1 MKTFHYAGSL
11 RRLLSLS
18 RFQRI
23 IKSKSRIELS
33 FYDPRHIPVKEIL
46 KKKENFDKKILVE
59 KNGKS
64 SYGKLMFRIEFAGKG
79 NVFTFGH
86 FHFIG
91 LPPHYKSF

>member
-1 MKTFHYAGSL
+1 M
-11 RRLLSLS
+11 
-18 RFQRI
+18 
-23 IKSKSRIELS
+23 
-33 FYDPRHIPVKEIL
+33 KEIL

-91 LPPHYKSF
+91 LPPHCKSF